1 MSKRKPR
8 RSASTAPTP
17 APAHAHLRAPGWR
30 ELALEARAPWEF
42 AGGLLSWWMAHRLP
56 RGDGQPVVVFP
67 GLAASD
73 TSTLLL
79 RQVLKRLGYVPYG
92 WGQGFN
98 AGPRH
103 GVLKNCIERIEDIHV
118 RHGRSVSLVGWSL
131 GGLYAREMAK
141 LAPEQV
147 RQVITMGSPFAGHPR
162 ATNAWPLF
170 RLLSGHHEVDPHL
183 QARLREP
190 PPRPTT
196 SIFSRSDGVV
206 AWQCSVQEAEHPH
219 QNENVELSAS
229 HFGMGFNPMVLYV
242 IADRL
247 AQGENA
253 WRPFEREGLRR
264 LFYPEPVNG

>member
-1 MSKRKPR
+1 
-8 RSASTAPTP
+8 
-17 APAHAHLRAPGWR
+17 
-30 ELALEARAPWEF
+30 
-42 AGGLLSWWMAHRLP
+42 
-56 RGDGQPVVVFP
+56 
-67 GLAASD
+67 
-73 TSTLLL
+73 
-79 RQVLKRLGYVPYG
+79 
-92 WGQGFN
+92 
-98 AGPRH
+98 
-103 GVLKNCIERIEDIHV
+103 
-118 RHGRSVSLVGWSL
+118 
-131 GGLYAREMAK
+131 
-141 LAPEQV
+141 
-147 RQVITMGSPFAGHPR
+147 MGSPFAGHPR

>member
-1 MSKRKPR
+1 MSRRKPR
-8 RSASTAPTP
+8 VRARAR
-17 APAHAHLRAPGWR
+17 ARDGHEALRPPGWR
-30 ELALEARAPWEF
+30 ELMLEARAPWEF
-42 AGGLLSWWMAHRLP
+42 AAGLLSWWQAHRLP
-56 RGDGQPVVVFP
+56 RGEGQPGVGFP

-73 TSTLLL
+73 ASTLLL
-79 RQVLKRLGYVPYG
+79 RQVLKRLGYSPYG

-98 AGPRH
+98 AGPRS
-103 GVLKNCIERIEDIHV
+103 GVLANCLEHIEEVHG
-118 RHGRSVSLVGWSL
+118 RHGRRVSLIGWSL

-141 LAPEQV
+141 LVPERV

-170 RLLSGHHEVDPHL
+170 RLLSGHHEIDPRL

-196 SIFSRSDGVV
+196 SIFSRTDGVV
-206 AWQCSVQEAEHPH
+206 HWQCSVQSPAH

-247 AQGENA
+247 AQQEHA

-264 LFYPEPVNG
+264 LFYPEPANG